1 MKRWILPALMAVVV
15 GLCSSPA
22 FAQAKAAAAK
32 RSTGTVKAVSADS
45 LTVSGAGGKEMMFA
59 VDASTKVVATGA
71 GTKSAAAGGKLVIT
85 DAVKMGDRVTVS
97 YHDMGGKMHAAE
109 VRVTAKAATK

>member
-1 MKRWILPALMAVVV
+1 MKRWMVPVLVALVV
-15 GLCSSPA
+15 GWCASPA

-32 RSTGTVKAVSADS
+32 RSTGTVKAVSAES
-45 LTVSGAGGKEMMFA
+45 LTVSGSGGKEMMFS

-71 GTKSAAAGGKLVIT
+71 STKSAATGGKLVIT
-85 DAVKMGDRVTVS
+85 DAVKTGDRVTVS

-109 VRVTAKAATK
+109 VRVTSKALAK